1 MHLKFLNLATFSRF
15 QKVNLRFDLQNLIIQ
30 KVNPLKLLIF

>member
-15 QKVNLRFDLQNLIIQ
+15 QEVNLWFDLQKLIIQ
-30 KVNPLKLLIF
+30 KVNPLELLIF